1 MILSSARANTHK
13 HKRGMVNV
21 YFYLTNKPKDVPLFE
36 EMCTLVLHRSLVVA
50 KIPSYQISSGK
61 DTSVQRGT
69 EASN

>member
-1 MILSSARANTHK
+1 MLLSSARANTQKCKQSMAH
-13 HKRGMVNV
+13 V
-21 YFYLTNKPKDVPLFE
+21 YFYLTNKPHDVPLFE
-36 EMCTLVLHRSLVVA
+36 GMCALVLHSSLVVA